1 MAKETLPA
9 NFKDDI
15 LASEMGGKRRYK
27 ITFPDGTEQEVILE
41 DVTNYVQVGSNFG
54 AAQVNQINTAINES
68 LGKTD
73 DASNV
78 INTFSAAG
86 TRTNLTSKEKLSV
99 SLGKI
104 MKWFADLKS
113 GAFHTVV
120 NNLTTTV
127 KGHVLDA
134 RQGKALNDAK
144 LDKTGNASNVTN
156 TFTQATARNQ
166 LTSGE
171 KLSVSLGKIMKFFAD
186 LKSGAYS
193 TVVNNGTTTVAN
205 TVLDGRMGKTLLDK
219 INALTSEVMELNNS
233 FISKHYVVNAEL
245 KYINDGQESYAEYTP
260 PTGYVAISAQLI
272 NAPSGYF
279 GIKLIKLASTGNKIT
294 VCLNWGY
301 SGNWSTRIFLIKYSF
316 LPI

>member
-27 ITFPDGTEQEVILE
+27 ITFPDGTEQEVMLE
-41 DVTNYVQVGSNFG
+41 DVTNYDQVGSNFG

-104 MKWFADLKS
+104 MKWFSDLKN
-113 GAFHTVV
+113 GAFHNVA
-120 NNLTTTV
+120 NNLTTSDANY
-127 KGHVLDA
+127 VLDA
-134 RQGKALNDAK
+134 RQGKTLNDAK

-219 INALTSEVMELNNS
+219 INDLLTKYNTLNSALAN
-233 FISKHYVVNAEL
+233 KHTFVNAEL

-272 NAPSGYF
+272 NAPAGYF

-301 SGNWSTRIFLIKYSF
+301 SGNWSTRIYLIK
-316 LPI
+316 I

>member
-27 ITFPDGTEQEVILE
+27 ITFPDGTEQEVMLE
-41 DVTNYVQVGSNFG
+41 DVTNYDQVGSNFG

-104 MKWFADLKS
+104 MKWFSDLKN
-113 GAFHTVV
+113 GAFHTVA
-120 NNLTTTV
+120 NNLTTSDANY
-127 KGHVLDA
+127 VLDA

-193 TVVNNGTTTVAN
+193 TVVNNLTTTAAGYALDARQGK
-205 TVLDGRMGKTLLDK
+205 VLNDK
-219 INALTSEVMELNNS
+219 ITSANANLTALLSTRVRSYANGWGSNLTIPEGGRFHGIVIIDHLCLYLVWVAGNTGSKRINSYKIVDQSTADSPS
-233 FISKHYVVNAEL
+233 FIYNEAKHEIYISVMRNAAIT
-245 KYINDGQESYAEYTP
+245 YIG
-260 PTGYVAISAQLI
+260 L
-272 NAPSGYF
+272 
-279 GIKLIKLASTGNKIT
+279 
-294 VCLNWGY
+294 
-301 SGNWSTRIFLIKYSF
+301 
-316 LPI
+316 